1 MWKEL
6 FKIKSRAKTVK
17 GIKRAI
23 EKETD
28 WRLELE
34 EVEEMIRDSLIETK
48 GNHIIVWADMMS

>member
-48 GNHIIVWADMMS
+48 GNHIIV